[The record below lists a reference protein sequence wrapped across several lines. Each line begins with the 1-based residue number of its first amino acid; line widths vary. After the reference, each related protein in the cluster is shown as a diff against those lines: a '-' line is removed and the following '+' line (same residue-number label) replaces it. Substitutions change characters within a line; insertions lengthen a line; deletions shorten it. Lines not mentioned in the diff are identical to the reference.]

1 MGASRRPG
9 RRRPVR
15 LLVVLALVVTAAGCI
30 SAEPPPADIDAVLVP
45 DVPLATIS
53 PLPVPVRGEESL
65 PLVLPEDL
73 PPVPDTPSPS
83 PTTTPT
89 PTVAPVPAQGD
100 PVATCRAAGAVLEAV
115 EPLVVPRPAGDG
127 PPLAAYQDLAAAAN
141 GLLGADTY
149 DDTLQGRIATFIA
162 DTGVVLADV
171 VAGTDPAART
181 PAVQAAF
188 TRFAETVPELQTL
201 MSALCE
207 QAAALGI
214 GGVPSAVCTALAP
227 VADLEAFPE
236 GQDDYDAVVGRAQAL
251 LAGAEDVST
260 VDQQTDA
267 LVAGRA
273 WWAALGAVGPS
284 ASFDLRVARD
294 LVTAPI
300 AYVAVPYD
308 AMLGRC
314 GIG

>member
-1 MGASRRPG
+1 MGAPRRHA
-9 RRRPVR
+9 RSRPVR
-15 LLVVLALVVTAAGCI
+15 LVALLVLVLAGTGCI
-30 SAEPPPADIDAVLVP
+30 GADPPPADVDAVIVP
-45 DVPLATIS
+45 DVPLSTIS
-53 PLPVPVRGEESL
+53 PSPVPLHGEESL
-65 PLVLPEDL
+65 PLVPPEDL
-73 PPVPDTPSPS
+73 PPAPDTPAS
-83 PTTTPT
+83 PTPTPV

-100 PVATCRAAGAVLEAV
+100 PVGTCRAAGAVLEAV

-149 DDTLQGRIATFIA
+149 DDTLQARISTFIA

-171 VAGTDPAART
+171 VAGTDPAAR
-181 PAVQAAF
+181 PPEVQAAF
-188 TRFAETVPELQTL
+188 TRFAETVPELETL

-214 GGVPSAVCTALAP
+214 GGVPPAVCGALAP
-227 VADLEAFPE
+227 VDGLEAFPE
-236 GQDDYDAVVGRAQAL
+236 GAADYNAVVGA
-251 LAGAEDVST
+251 AGAALAEAEDAST
-260 VDQQTDA
+260 VAQQTDA
-267 LVAGRA
+267 LVAGQA